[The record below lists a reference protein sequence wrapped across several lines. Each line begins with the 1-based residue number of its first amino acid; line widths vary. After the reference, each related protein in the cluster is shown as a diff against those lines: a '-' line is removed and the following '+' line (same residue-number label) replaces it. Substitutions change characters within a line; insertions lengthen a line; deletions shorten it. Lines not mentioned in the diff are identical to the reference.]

1 MQAGA
6 SLPDTSCAA
15 AMPKRGIV
23 KRKMESIMQTIPV
36 SRVLRFMFR
45 FFMFVILAFHKIRR
59 PGFRATERLD
69 KCCQF
74 LRGYIQPT
82 NHTDNLHIFQ
92 FGLLLLQFP
101 KPGLLD
107 SDFFFYLVD
116 LRQDF
121 LQLVTQVKTS
131 LI

>member
-1 MQAGA
+1 
-6 SLPDTSCAA
+6 
-15 AMPKRGIV
+15 
-23 KRKMESIMQTIPV
+23 MQTIPV
-36 SRVLRFMFR
+36 SRLLRFMFR

-107 SDFFFYLVD
+107 SDFSFTLSISD
-116 LRQDF
+116 
-121 LQLVTQVKTS
+121 KTFCNLLLKS
-131 LI
+131 KPP